1 MDKLAFQSS
10 KLPAQLEITG
20 RYKPLHTGGA
30 TPHDWPGNVREL
42 KNPVERSVYRT
53 PMKESAVSN
62 IIINPFTSSW
72 APIGPIVPMVSPPE
86 SSPETPTAVES
97 GGLTFREA
105 VAKHERALLD
115 SALVAAAHNQTIAAQ
130 SLGLS
135 YHQLRRQLAK
145 HGMAPSQRREQTL
158 SE

>member
-1 MDKLAFQSS
+1 
-10 KLPAQLEITG
+10 
-20 RYKPLHTGGA
+20 
-30 TPHDWPGNVREL
+30 
-42 KNPVERSVYRT
+42 
-53 PMKESAVSN
+53 
-62 IIINPFTSSW
+62 
-72 APIGPIVPMVSPPE
+72 MVSPPE